1 MTAVVAT
8 LVFVLL
14 AAAWWLAAARYGRS
28 ASRTAVGR
36 RGTPRAVF
44 GRGIVAV
51 DGTWRPVGLQEP
63 ALDAG
68 EHPAAR
74 PSHRP
79 VPRDGVVL

>member
-14 AAAWWLAAARYGRS
+14 AAAWWLAAARYGRTGR
-28 ASRTAVGR
+28 RTAAGR

-44 GRGIVAV
+44 GRGVV
-51 DGTWRPVGLQEP
+51 VTDGTWQPVGLQEP
-63 ALDAG
+63 ALDPGA
-68 EHPAAR
+68 HPAAR

-79 VPRDGVVL
+79 VPRDEVVL